1 MTSKKRFSRRKLR
14 EKVLQAL
21 YAFELTKDEP
31 QFIIDTLF
39 NDVKEKNPDSNFA
52 VTLFKLVINEREY
65 YNKEIK
71 DFSKNWDVKRI
82 AILDKILLQMGMC
95 ELLHFEDI
103 PPNVTFN
110 EVIEL
115 AKSYSTDKSPKF
127 INGILNAFMEK
138 VSKSENFL
146 KLNKLKKL

>member
-1 MTSKKRFSRRKLR
+1 MTSKKSFSRRKLR

-21 YAFELTKDEP
+21 YAFEITKDEP

-39 NDVKEKNPDSNFA
+39 CDIKEKNPNSNFA
-52 VTLFKLVINEREY
+52 ETLFKLAIKESEY

-71 DFSKNWDVKRI
+71 ELSKNWDVKRI

-95 ELLHFEDI
+95 ELLHFEEV

-138 VSKSENFL
+138 VSKTENL
-146 KLNKLKKL
+146 PKLKKSK